1 MSMQESNN
9 ERRFGGL
16 RRLYGE
22 KATQT
27 FASAHVMVA
36 GIGGVGSWVVEALA
50 RSGVGHL
57 TLADLDHVAE
67 SNVNRQ
73 IHALSQTM
81 GMAKVQA
88 MAERVAGIN
97 PECQVYPFEDFVD
110 ANNIDELLDG
120 RRPDVFIDCTDQ
132 VSAKVAMVLA
142 CRQHKIPLVMCGGA
156 GGKTDPLSL
165 RAGDLS
171 QARND
176 ALLARLRNILRKQ
189 HGFAKGSDHNGK
201 ALKRVP
207 KMNVDCFW
215 FDQPAILPDLWQA
228 GKNEAGQAGD
238 APLQGLSCAGYGS
251 CVTVTATMG
260 MAVANAGI
268 AQLLKSSRR

>member
-1 MSMQESNN
+1 
-9 ERRFGGL
+9 
-16 RRLYGE
+16 
-22 KATQT
+22 
-27 FASAHVMVA
+27 
-36 GIGGVGSWVVEALA
+36 
-50 RSGVGHL
+50 
-57 TLADLDHVAE
+57 
-67 SNVNRQ
+67 
-73 IHALSQTM
+73 M

-97 PECQVYPFEDFVD
+97 PECQVYPFDDFVD
-110 ANNIDELLDG
+110 ATNIDELLDG

-142 CRQHKIPLVMCGGA
+142 CRQRKIPLVMCGGA

-215 FDQPAILPDLWQA
+215 FDQPAILPDLWLA

-268 AQLLKSSRR
+268 ALVLKAPRC